1 MKDKKRKGK
10 SERIYWI
17 GFLSGPIILAILYSS
32 QSFDLLRDAL
42 GNTLPL
48 FFTPG
53 ILEISLFF
61 IGFSIVIIANYFLRG
76 EQDDEW
82 VMIDAPESDPAE
94 KKKDLS

>member
-1 MKDKKRKGK
+1 MSKEKKKRKA
-10 SERIYWI
+10 STLFWV
-17 GFLSGPIILAILYSS
+17 GFLSGPIFLIFLFSS
-32 QSFDLLRDAL
+32 QSFELLRDAL

-61 IGFSIVIIANYFLRG
+61 IGFSIVIIVNHLRRR

-82 VMIDAPESDPAE
+82 VIIESSE
-94 KKKDLS
+94 NDLSNDKHNSS

>member
-1 MKDKKRKGK
+1 MNDKKRKVQ
-10 SERIYWI
+10 SDRIYWI
-17 GFLSGPIILAILYSS
+17 GFLSGPIILIILYSS
-32 QSFDLLRDAL
+32 QSFELLRDAL

-61 IGFSIVIIANYFLRG
+61 IGFSIVIIVNYLLRR

-82 VMIDAPESDPAE
+82 VMIEISESDSVE
-94 KKKDLS
+94 KKKDSP

>member
-1 MKDKKRKGK
+1 MNDKKRKGK

-17 GFLSGPIILAILYSS
+17 GFLTGPIILVILYSS
-32 QSFDLLRDAL
+32 QSFELLRDAL

-61 IGFSIVIIANYFLRG
+61 IGFSIVIIVNYLLRR

-82 VMIDAPESDPAE
+82 VMIEVSESDSVE
-94 KKKDLS
+94 KKKDSP

>member
-1 MKDKKRKGK
+1 MNDKKRKVK
-10 SERIYWI
+10 SDRIYWI
-17 GFLSGPIILAILYSS
+17 GFLSGPIILVILYSS
-32 QSFDLLRDAL
+32 QSFELLRDAL

-61 IGFSIVIIANYFLRG
+61 IGFSIVIIVNYLLRR

-82 VMIDAPESDPAE
+82 VMIEVSESDSVE
-94 KKKDLS
+94 KKKDSP